1 MYAYRSLSRRLFWFS
16 QISILVVVVCMAA
29 TIAYLLFDELRT
41 HVLDRQTRITQVLAD
56 KMDDALSDRM
66 DALSALTPYLQ
77 ENADLLPA
85 ASLLHIIEQRT
96 RLQSLFN
103 NGLAVLNAQGRIL
116 VDLPYISGR
125 EGLNLS
131 DRPYFQRLKQS
142 TRPFVAGP
150 FIGRAVSEPVFVI
163 LSPIL
168 DSNGH
173 FLGGL
178 IGSMRLSD
186 DNVLVSLDKT
196 VQQDAG
202 GLYVLDLARN
212 VVVTSLDTKQILQP
226 LATLD
231 SPELIAHIRQGLSR
245 SGPVIGQGQ
254 DTIYVAQPLKRV
266 DWVVLHTFP
275 ASSIMAPV
283 RWMVIKVLVVA
294 AGILLLA
301 SVVAGV
307 YVRRQLKPLEQA
319 AQRVRSMA
327 AQGDAFTKIP
337 VESMDEA
344 GELVTAVNQLLDR
357 YSAQADHLRL
367 SKETAETANQAKS
380 RFLANMSH
388 ELRTPLNAVIGLSDL
403 VLEETLEPMVR
414 QRLEQI
420 SQSGRLLLGIVNDI
434 LDYSQLESG
443 HLTYHPVPFELE
455 NILGYLAVTHAAMA
469 HRKGLNFQITVAPDL
484 PSAFVSDP
492 LRIAQVL
499 SHLLANAIKFTEKG
513 RVHLCVGR
521 VSADTDGQESCTVEF
536 AVHDTGIGMFPH
548 EQESLFQPFSQ
559 IDASSSRRHGGSGLG
574 LVISQAIVQLLG
586 SQGIEVQ
593 TQSGQGST
601 FSFQL
606 PLSVVNTQPLLH
618 FPLQGT
624 LPAGKVLLIQS
635 NTPEADTGVLGLLRY
650 WGIHVDLIPDA
661 RSALSLMTAALQSA
675 SSYYA
680 VLIDVD
686 ALDHD
691 QADMLTQASDHYR
704 QLGQSLRII
713 KMVPAGHMSRSF
725 SVKGAVC
732 VTVLKPVLPTALSQA
747 LRQLFSQSLKLELNR
762 PFAGAR
768 VLLADTNE
776 RSAESL
782 MHHLSRLGVV
792 VTLVNTGAQ
801 VQHKLAQA
809 RFDMVMLAY
818 QLPDV
823 NTLDLIKRIRD
834 ADQIMPVIVL
844 SALSGALSDNPVI
857 QAGAN
862 GYLSLPATVHQL
874 SELLHQWLGSQLST
888 RTDLPA
894 LVHDTFLT
902 SQVADTNL
910 TPIKRTILV
919 VDDVASNIR
928 FLAESLKDDYTVQVA
943 TKGWKALEIAQGAHP
958 PDLILLDIMMP
969 DMDGYEVCRQLK
981 DNPATSMIPVIFVSA
996 LNDVVDQEKG
1006 LSLGAVDYITKPFH
1020 MPLVKARVRNHMSL
1034 KVKTDLLERTSN
1046 VDGLTQVA
1054 NRRYLD
1060 EKLRHEAERMVRD
1073 GKPLGLI
1080 MLDIDYFK
1088 LYNDHYGHGR
1098 GDECL
1103 IRVAQAL
1110 NACVRRPADCF
1121 ARYGGEEFVAIL
1133 PDTDATGVERLAQ
1146 MMQTAVAH
1154 LAIEHAYSAVSDY
1167 VTISLGGVS
1176 AHVGSVTDAQQ
1187 LLQVADEA
1195 LYAAKYQGRN
1205 QLCMRSV
1212 NNDHTDAISPQ
1223 I

>member
-1 MYAYRSLSRRLFWFS
+1 MYSYRSLSRRLFWFS
-16 QISILVVVVCMAA
+16 QISILVVVVCMGA

-41 HVLDRQTRITQVLAD
+41 HILDRQTRITQVLAD
-56 KMDDALSDRM
+56 KIDHALSDRM
-66 DALSALTPYLQ
+66 EALSALTPYLQ
-77 ENADLLPA
+77 QNAELLPVV
-85 ASLLHIIEQRT
+85 SLQHIIEQRT

-103 NGLAVLNAQGRIL
+103 NGLAVLDAQGRIL
-116 VDLPYISGR
+116 VDLPVVGGR
-125 EGLNLS
+125 VGIDLS
-131 DRPYFQRLKQS
+131 DRLYFQRLKKS
-142 TRPFVAGP
+142 TQPFVAGP
-150 FIGRAVSEPVFVI
+150 LIGRAISEPIFVMV
-163 LSPIL
+163 SPIL
-168 DSNGH
+168 DSHGR

-178 IGSMRLSD
+178 IGSVRLSD
-186 DNVLVSLDKT
+186 DNALVPFTKKIE
-196 VQQDAG
+196 QDTG
-202 GLYVLDLARN
+202 DLYVLDLAQN
-212 VVVTSLDTKQILQP
+212 VIVASIDTDRILQP
-226 LATLD
+226 ITALH
-231 SPELIAHIRQGLSR
+231 SPELMAHIRQSVSR
-245 SGPVIGQGQ
+245 SGPVIGDAHG
-254 DTIYVAQPLKRV
+254 ILYVAEPLKRV

-283 RWMVIKVLVVA
+283 RWMLIKVLAVA
-294 AGILLLA
+294 TVILLLA
-301 SVVAGV
+301 SAVAGM

-327 AQGDAFTKIP
+327 IEGDAFTKIP

-367 SKETAETANQAKS
+367 SKEAAETANQAKS

-403 VLEETLEPMVR
+403 VLEDTLEPMVR
-414 QRLEQI
+414 QRLEQV

-455 NILGYLAVTHAAMA
+455 SVLGYLAVTHAALA
-469 HRKGLNFQITVAPDL
+469 HRKGLGFQITVAPDL
-484 PSAFVSDP
+484 PAAFVSDP

-499 SHLLANAIKFTEKG
+499 SHLLANAIKFTDKG
-513 RVHLCVGR
+513 HVHLCIER
-521 VSADTDGQESCTVEF
+521 VSADTEASDSCRVKF
-536 AVHDTGIGMFPH
+536 SVRDTGIGMLPH
-548 EQESLFQPFSQ
+548 EQESLFHPFSQ
-559 IDASSSRRHGGSGLG
+559 IDTSSSRRHGGSGLG
-574 LVISQAIVQLLG
+574 LVISQAIVHLLG

-606 PLSVVNTQPLLH
+606 SLPVVNTQPLLH
-618 FPLQGT
+618 FPLQGS

-635 NTPEADTGVLGLLRY
+635 ETPEADTGVLGLLQY
-650 WGIHVDLIPDA
+650 WGIQVDIIPDA
-661 RSALSLMTAALQSA
+661 HSALSLMSAALQSS

-691 QADMLTQASDHYR
+691 QVQVLTQASDHYR

-713 KMVPAGHMSRSF
+713 KMVAAGYMSRSF

-732 VTVLKPVLPTALSQA
+732 VTVLKPVLPTALSAA
-747 LRQLFSQSLKLELNR
+747 LRQLLSQSIKFELNR

-768 VLLADTNE
+768 ILLADANE

-782 MHHLSRLGVV
+782 IHQLSRLGVV
-792 VTLVNTGAQ
+792 VTLVNTEAQ
-801 VQHKLAQA
+801 LHQKLTHAH
-809 RFDMVMLAY
+809 FDMMMLAH
-818 QLPDV
+818 QLPGV
-823 NTLDLIKRIRD
+823 SAPDLVKRIRE
-834 ADQIMPVIVL
+834 ADQILPVIIL
-844 SALSGALSDNPVI
+844 SALSGAVSDDPLI

-862 GYLSLPATVHQL
+862 GYLSLPATVRQL
-874 SELLHQWLGSQLST
+874 SELLHQWLGSQLLT
-888 RTDLPA
+888 RTDVPA
-894 LVHDTFLT
+894 LIHDTFLT

-910 TPIKRTILV
+910 TPVKRTILV

-928 FLAESLKDDYTVQVA
+928 FLAESLKDDYTLQVA

-981 DNPATSMIPVIFVSA
+981 ANPATSMIPVIFISA
-996 LNDVVDQEKG
+996 LNDVLDQEKG

-1121 ARYGGEEFVAIL
+1121 ARYGGEEFIAIL
-1133 PDTDATGVERLAQ
+1133 PDTDAAGVERLAQ

-1176 AHVGSVTDAQQ
+1176 AQIGSLSDAQQ

-1195 LYAAKYQGRN
+1195 LYAAKYHGRN
-1205 QLCMRSV
+1205 QLYMRSIN
-1212 NNDHTDAISPQ
+1212 NNDIDAISPQ